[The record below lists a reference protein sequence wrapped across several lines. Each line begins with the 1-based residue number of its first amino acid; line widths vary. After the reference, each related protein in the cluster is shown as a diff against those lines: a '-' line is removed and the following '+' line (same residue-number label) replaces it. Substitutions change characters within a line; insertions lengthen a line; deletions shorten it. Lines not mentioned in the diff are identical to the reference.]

1 MIMKVEVIKTKQI
14 LSFLPVKISINDS
27 MYQKVSVD
35 KSIDYETD
43 FSRIKFRLKLW
54 GMKKHLEYNLD
65 NLNGN
70 KFELYFN
77 LDYGKYTILILGFI
91 CCIVG
96 IFYNVFSVQA
106 LGYLASMLF
115 FLLIIIQ
122 SLFNSLH
129 IGIKEIEKD
138 K

>member
-1 MIMKVEVIKTKQI
+1 MKVEVIKTKQI
-14 LSFLPVKISINDS
+14 LSFVPVKISINDS
-27 MYQKVSVD
+27 LYQKVSVD

-54 GMKKHLEYNLD
+54 GMKKQLEYNLD

-77 LDYGKYTILILGFI
+77 LDYGKYTIIILGFI

-96 IFYNVFSVQA
+96 IFYSVFSIQSSVN
-106 LGYLASMLF
+106 LASMLF

>member
-1 MIMKVEVIKTKQI
+1 MKVEVTKTKQI
-14 LSFLPVKISINDS
+14 LSFVPVKISINDS
-27 MYQKVSVD
+27 LFQKVSVD

-54 GMKKHLEYNLD
+54 GMKKQLEYNLD

-91 CCIVG
+91 CCIIG
-96 IFYNVFSVQA
+96 IFYNVFSVQTP
-106 LGYLASMLF
+106 GYLGSMLF

>member
-1 MIMKVEVIKTKQI
+1 MKVEVIKTKQI
-14 LSFLPVKISINDS
+14 LSFVPVKISINDS
-27 MYQKVSVD
+27 LYQKVSVD

-54 GMKKHLEYNLD
+54 GMKKQLEYNLD

-77 LDYGKYTILILGFI
+77 LDYGKYTIIILGFI

-96 IFYNVFSVQA
+96 IFYSVLSIQSSVN
-106 LGYLASMLF
+106 LASMLF